1 MRNKKRT
8 VSSKGYDQHREG
20 PTVLLSADDAEIAI
34 EHFYSTTQRVR
45 TLLTQVVL
53 QGFAKQKNR
62 KTKELK
68 P

>member
-45 TLLTQVVL
+45 DAPNPSCSSEVSE
-53 QGFAKQKNR
+53 
-62 KTKELK
+62 TKEQEG
-68 P
+68 